1 MPAIVNQTWVREFL
15 PKGPDPVGQAFQEG
29 DGSKVEIVGVVADAR
44 QNAQERARPEIDF
57 PISRESLQEQQN
69 TGSWSLYPYVR
80 TGRTR
85 ARR

>member
-44 QNAQERARPEIDF
+44 QNAQEHERSGICSGA
-57 PISRESLQEQQN
+57 RESRSVTLMFSQ
-69 TGSWSLYPYVR
+69 
-80 TGRTR
+80 
-85 ARR
+85 